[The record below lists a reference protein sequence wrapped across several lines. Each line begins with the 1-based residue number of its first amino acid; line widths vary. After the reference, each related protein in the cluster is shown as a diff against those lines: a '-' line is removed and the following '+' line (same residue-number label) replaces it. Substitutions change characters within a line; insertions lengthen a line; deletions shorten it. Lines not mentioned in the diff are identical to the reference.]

1 MALIKAMLKI
11 IISKQKSYVDFHKK
25 EVVLQEGDML
35 LLKVSPMK
43 GVIRFRKKDSNKV
56 ISKSDMEI
64 SKDLS
69 YIKQPIQI
77 VDMQIRRLR
86 NREIPMVEVLQS
98 HHNMEE
104 CTWETRD
111 SMF

>member
-43 GVIRFRKKDSNKV
+43 GVIRFRKKGKLVSR
-56 ISKSDMEI
+56 
-64 SKDLS
+64 
-69 YIKQPIQI
+69 YIGPY
-77 VDMQIRRLR
+77 
-86 NREIPMVEVLQS
+86 EVLQKVRNVS
-98 HHNMEE
+98 RKVALPQGM
-104 CTWETRD
+104 
-111 SMF
+111 